1 MNDRKNDLTEGSV
14 GRNLVLFALPYLLS
28 SFMQTFYGMADLF
41 VVGLYNGSETTTAVS
56 IGSQVMHMLTVIIIG
71 FAMGTTVQIGQCVG
85 ARNEKKAAEAVG
97 TSVIFFSVFAVVVTA
112 VLLLCTMPIVKVML
126 TPGEAVAE
134 TKSYL
139 TICFAGVPFITA
151 YNVISGIFRGSG
163 DSRRPMYFVAAACV
177 TNIVLDFVFIGLCGL
192 GAAGAALGTVCGQ
205 AVSVAVSLL
214 AVRRQELGFRVS
226 RQDFHADRETIL
238 RILKVGTP
246 IAMQDGLIQIAFIV
260 ITVIA
265 NSRGLIVSA
274 AVGIVEKLI
283 GFMFL
288 VPSAF
293 LSAISTVTAQNM
305 GAGKPERARRSL
317 YYSLV
322 ITVSWGLMC
331 AVYNQFLPHTLVGI
345 FTRDQAVLEAG
356 CEYLRSYA
364 FDCVFAAVH
373 FCFSGYFCG
382 DQKSMVSF
390 IHNITA
396 IILVRIPGAW
406 LASRFFPESLY
417 PMGWAAP
424 MGSLLSALICVG
436 FYVYSRKRQR
446 VLRTTA

>member
-1 MNDRKNDLTEGSV
+1 MNRKNDLTQGSV
-14 GRNLVLFALPYLLS
+14 GKNLIMFAMPYLLS

-71 FAMGTTVQIGQCVG
+71 FVLGTTVHIGQCIG
-85 ARNEKKAAEAVG
+85 AKDGKKASGTVG
-97 TSVIFFSVFAVVVTA
+97 TSAVFFAVFAVGLTA
-112 VLLLCTMPIVKVML
+112 VLLLCTGPIVHVML
-126 TPGEAVAE
+126 TPEEAVTE
-134 TKSYL
+134 TRTYL
-139 TICFAGVPFITA
+139 AICFAGIPLIMA

-163 DSRRPMYFVAAACV
+163 DSKRPMYFVAAACV
-177 TNIVLDFVFIGLCGL
+177 ANIGLDFVFIGVCGL

-205 AVSVAVSLL
+205 AVSVVTAL
-214 AVRRQELGFRVS
+214 AAIRRQDLGFVVRREDFRI
-226 RQDFHADRETIL
+226 DREIVSK
-238 RILKVGTP
+238 ILKVGTP
-246 IAMQDGLIQIAFIV
+246 VAMQDGLIQIAFIL

-265 NSRGLIVSA
+265 NSRGLIASA

-283 GFMFL
+283 GFLFL

-293 LSAISTVTAQNM
+293 LSAISTITAQNM
-305 GAGKPERARRSL
+305 GADKPERARRAL
-317 YYSLV
+317 YYSLL
-322 ITVSWGLMC
+322 ITVCWGLFC
-331 AVYNQFLPHTLVGI
+331 ALYNQFLPHTLVGL
-345 FTRDQAVLEAG
+345 FTRDQAVLQAG
-356 CEYLRSYA
+356 CDYLRSYA

-406 LASRFFPESLY
+406 LASRYFPASLY

-424 MGSLLSALICVG
+424 LGSLLSAVICVG
-436 FYVYSRKRQR
+436 FYLYDRRREKGV
-446 VLRTTA
+446 